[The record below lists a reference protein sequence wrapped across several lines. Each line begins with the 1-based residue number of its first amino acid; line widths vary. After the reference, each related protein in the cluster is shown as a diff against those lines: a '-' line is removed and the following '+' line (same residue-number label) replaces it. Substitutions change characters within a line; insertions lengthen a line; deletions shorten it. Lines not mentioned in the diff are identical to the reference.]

1 MFVKE
6 TSLPLMDHLTWIFL
20 GDRIELTIISFL
32 FTFSIS
38 NRAYFDCIITRSCLE
53 SEQPPV
59 WWVMEEKMKLYQKI
73 LAIILAV
80 ALLTTSVFIYFRR
93 RNKQKETSNQSSV
106 VKAEDLVNAF
116 LEPSARNMPEKPAD
130 TGEKVLNKLE
140 PLQKLL
146 ISEDIK
152 YSDFLSNSELEA
164 KILKASSLTELIQS
178 KSELEGLE
186 ELRQQLDSVLVNGL
200 NTEFQHIVPHLPET
214 AVPEKEIL
222 SRVERLKLK
231 LDELFKPGQ
240 LSVDDQLTKPMKGTW
255 TQQDKVIL
263 RWMPSGGWKPEQGY
277 NLFRVIGGE
286 AELLAQ
292 GLGSSERILQLA
304 GSGLDFSK
312 MAVSLLNDATLD
324 AEKMQTLGIQSERE
338 FQQRI
343 KTDEPSAQSSLRFTG
358 EVGFAQE
365 KRRLFSGLEKT
376 TEEKIPLADVMENQV
391 VLFASDLNNSL
402 SSFWNFESQPAPKP
416 ELSTPLTP
424 AQQTAN
430 RILSARRMISTQV
443 FLDARFADAVGFG
456 YEDDLSGKNI
466 PMNTPIQYVVVPLEG
481 DNSHITA
488 QQIASGDVTEGSL
501 SVVVEYGVEQPV
513 EKPEEV
519 DGIGADNQVALRWKA
534 PVSVTARSTISGYHI
549 ERKKKGDAE
558 FVRINQT
565 PVAISYMKD
574 SNHIYCETDAFFI
587 DDTVQNN
594 GEYIYR
600 VQAMDIF
607 GRLSEYS
614 DTLEIKVI
622 KVTPPQ
628 VPFLGQP
635 EMSERTGTFTLPV
648 CNQVFEINRDI
659 PGVALPISKTSDDT
673 DMIAIYRSEVY
684 GNGPFG
690 APQQV
695 ALINLKPYLQ
705 VLEPVYSMNGHNG
718 IFVINPKTEL
728 SMESQFDTVFFDSA
742 IQPGY
747 YYKYWAAAVDS
758 SGNESLWSQSKVV
771 GYPASD
777 SPENPVSPV
786 ATLHYND
793 AVYNRSENP
802 PGFFDDYARNPSTE
816 KDVSHLLEGMPQG
829 GSTIPVGSGTNGEAD
844 ISGLL
849 GGQATSL
856 LSSGSTGSTNSG
868 NSGSTSSGNPG
879 SSGSDNSAIT
889 NFANTGF
896 SGSNTDVR
904 LFLSQND
911 TPVMGFSVSDLIR
924 IDNSIAPSQL
934 GLEMNNLPKARDVHR
949 IIAFTPED
957 IPSSGRAVF
966 SWDPYSG
973 SGLAGYN
980 IYFATAEN
988 LPQEALRNMTKDEVI
1003 GAFKWSLAAKNTVEN
1018 QFSKAVYPKQGE
1030 IYLFM
1035 VCLVPKIS
1043 DRLQK
1048 DEFNYFMPG
1057 GWVRLDWERPKD
1069 PQVSY
1074 FRVYRAEVPYFKEN
1088 EDYSALQWNMVADN
1102 VRYPVYSEKV
1112 EQNFAHFYY
1121 YKVTSVSAWGVE
1133 SEGTVIRYRVPA
1145 TTAPEAPSMLV
1156 PFSKK
1161 GRNEINWLGVP
1172 HASKYIIYRTPAP
1185 IVETEFKTDPLFS
1198 KADLYREMFNQN
1210 YLQERFD
1217 SRVRFGDIIRQ
1228 VNEQQVMGIGSTLKT
1243 YAASEPLKMPAFALS
1258 AVTVQQV
1265 SDLIPQYS
1273 LPPLGTRMKT
1283 QQTTSFNSFKSR
1295 ISTISI
1301 DKKQEL
1307 FKTVAE
1313 KYGALAVLPYSF
1325 LDEMVAEQIVWDV
1338 AGEVII
1344 TPGEDSS
1351 GKKTFYDSDVL
1362 YGKTY
1367 LYTVQA
1373 VNDDQ
1378 LASDRPEPVSV
1389 FTRKGEPFP
1398 PVKNLRWST
1407 KDGNHPT
1414 ITWDPAQDPRLGAAS
1429 QQYLE
1434 GLWSP
1439 DGIVSMNTAGY
1450 LVYRSDRR
1458 DGDYYQAS
1466 WLIADCEEF
1475 TDLNAR
1481 LNEDNWYKVKVV
1493 DTAGYISDFSEPL
1506 YVHTD
1511 SVPDDSVYDLVPGNS
1526 GNFDNL
1532 AEQDVTWVPGTNSE
1546 ETVHTGVSAFSLEA
1560 INQNDVRRTIATSSM
1575 EPFSF
1580 LFPKSSVSASLSA
1593 GGIQLNPSEPEKKPE
1608 VTVKVTPTIQPE
1620 ESQDVMPATPD
1631 VKLQPVTPTP
1641 GLQKVTP
1648 TPIPQ
1653 TITPTPRYDKV
1664 TPTPKLQPVTP
1675 SPEPQKVTP
1684 TPIPQTI
1691 TPTPRYDKV
1700 TPTPKLQPVTPTPE
1714 PQEVTPSPAQQK
1726 VTPTPTSKPEKTT
1739 PTPTPGLQYVTTT
1752 PTPGVQIVTPTPTST
1767 YHTTT
1772 PTPPAFQVDRLTM
1785 VLNGFTI
1792 EDIPATALNNRFG
1805 EGKLKLDQFVVP
1817 VNVRIDAYDG
1827 NTITN
1832 GSASLIKD
1840 VALGSTGIQISTL
1853 KLQTSG
1859 PKDAIVSGWVQKSSG
1874 YLAGDLKKITFT
1886 DGRLAS
1892 NGVIHITQNLVFHY
1906 QNLTFKNAGKIT
1918 INFGNLD
1925 DNSPF
1930 ANFTGSLEDIYGPGF
1945 VNLHRGKAENNL
1957 GLETVNNHGLVYDY
1971 DTVSFSFDGKLTGSF
1986 TLTEPDN
1993 MKLVIPAGLCIQAT
2007 NSTFTYKDGSVK
2019 ASDSHIEGQILTP
2032 FETWTEN
2039 DGNSSQAAESDLHHF
2054 VTSERIEQ
2062 LAQGSLKNSPE
2073 DSELLDISLYY
2084 MSQLVLANAYLVY
2097 PDDLAYGSAR
2107 SAAPF
2112 SVKNWDGMGFMV
2124 NDTTMTPSSIL
2135 LCDPEQADQP
2145 GQREAKMG
2153 LIPDKVAVDLRRDTV
2168 YQGDAPEDTKI
2179 PEWMGIVAKNGEVAL
2194 PPAYV
2199 QNKQG
2204 KPVSFTLTPGQLL
2217 YDQNGFCYQNQVYTP
2232 EGAPA
2237 QFGRELGGFKDV
2249 LVRNVVMDLYNN
2261 IADVEIEADVYVE
2274 LFKRRLNVKML
2285 KDLSGRFVCNVNE
2298 SEQFDPAGDGKVKL
2312 RVAGGRVN
2320 SEGMRIYGVMD
2331 LSFGNNGE
2339 ELKLSDASFHGL
2351 LIPSHPLYMHE
2362 SAGSKYGTA
2371 LFGKPYR
2378 LMYHDFPMELSG
2390 FKLTNIFGE
2399 IEDEYTYD
2407 GQLLSTTL
2415 NLWGGMQLSD
2425 NMTMNANRN
2434 LDTIAIHEVFSKP
2447 VISTDDSHS
2456 EVVLVFEDFAELHTT
2471 GKPIDPTK
2479 TKTQSQ
2485 YIEYDTRDASNFE
2498 FDFSASNSL
2507 DFTPPGFAFNTRVGY
2522 DKARQRSYFAIAM
2535 YYTGRPGIPFCCGE
2549 MRKLGGLI
2557 GYNMDAPREEN
2568 GTYQIPD
2575 GEMALLDMVDSF
2587 SVNEGSGN
2595 YFFAATCS
2603 IHLGYDAFTIGELS
2617 NCYFCVEKGPDLEMG
2632 AFFKGP
2638 NSIDDFSGDGD
2649 GLVTMGRAS
2658 IGYYHSK
2665 QLFKFS
2671 LSIDNFGMYG
2681 VNLSGDFGFET
2692 CPDYWDLRIGHP
2704 NRFSMKVGPF
2714 YGGIGLWIRN
2724 RNGFAVDAGLNIG
2737 FNAEASIEVVK
2748 VRGFLEAG
2756 ADGHYSS
2763 DMFTLGAY
2771 VRGGITGSAL
2781 GYDVISLMLEARGRL
2796 TKGGG
2801 TPWKLSAGASISY
2814 HIDLAID
2821 ISGSVDWDLNMSFQ

>member
-1 MFVKE
+1 MNHTPDATE
-6 TSLPLMDHLTWIFL
+6 QYEPGATHLY
-20 GDRIELTIISFL
+20 G
-32 FTFSIS
+32 
-38 NRAYFDCIITRSCLE
+38 
-53 SEQPPV
+53 V
-59 WWVMEEKMKLYQKI
+59 VMEEKMKLYQKI
-73 LAIILAV
+73 LAIVLAV
-80 ALLTTSVFIYFRR
+80 AILTTSVFLYFRK
-93 RNKQKETSNQSSV
+93 RNQQQEASNQSPV
-106 VKAEDLVNAF
+106 IKAEDLVNAV
-116 LEPSARNMPEKPAD
+116 LQPSEMIKPEKPAD
-130 TGEKVLNKLE
+130 TGEKVLEKLE
-140 PLQKLL
+140 PLQRLL
-146 ISEDIK
+146 ISEEIK
-152 YSDFLSNSELEA
+152 YSDFFSYSEIES
-164 KILKASSLTELIQS
+164 KIFKASSLTELVQS
-178 KSELEGLE
+178 KRELEGLV
-186 ELRQQLDSVLVNGL
+186 ELREQLARALENGL
-200 NTEFQHIVPHLPET
+200 TSEPQQQIVPRIPEGT
-214 AVPEKEIL
+214 APEREIL
-222 SRVERLKLK
+222 SRMEELMRK

-240 LSVDDQLTKPMKGTW
+240 LSVDERLTRPMKGTW

-263 RWMPSGGWKPEQGY
+263 RWMPADGWKPEQGY

-286 AELLAQ
+286 AEQIAQ

-304 GSGLDFSK
+304 ESGLDFSS
-312 MAVSLLNDATLD
+312 MAVSLFKDAALD

-343 KTDEPSAQSSLRFTG
+343 NAGQPSAQASLRFTG

-365 KRRLFSGLEKT
+365 KQRLFSGLEKT

-391 VLFASDLNNSL
+391 VLFVSELNDSL
-402 SSFWNFESQPAPKP
+402 SSFWNFESKPAPEP
-416 ELSTPLTP
+416 QLVTPLTP

-443 FLDARFADAVGFG
+443 FLDARFADAAGFG

-466 PMNTPIQYVVVPLEG
+466 PVNTPIQYVVVPLEG
-481 DNSHITA
+481 DNTHVTA
-488 QQIASGDVTEGSL
+488 RQIASGDVIEGSL
-501 SVVVEYGVEQPV
+501 SVVVVYGVEEPV

-519 DGIGADNQVALRWKA
+519 DGIGADNQVSLRWKA

-574 SNHIYCETDAFFI
+574 SNNIYCETDAFFI
-587 DDTVQNN
+587 DDAVQNN

-600 VQAMDIF
+600 VQALDVF

-614 DTLEIKVI
+614 DLLEIKVI

-628 VPFLGQP
+628 TPVLGQP
-635 EMSERTGTFTLPV
+635 EMSEKTNAFTLPV
-648 CNQVFEINRDI
+648 CNHVFEINRDI
-659 PGVALPISKTSDDT
+659 PGVALPISKTSEDT

-690 APQQV
+690 APRQV
-695 ALINLKPYLQ
+695 AVINLKPFIQ
-705 VLEPVYSMNGHNG
+705 TLEPVYSTNGHKG
-718 IFVINPKTEL
+718 IFVIKPKAEL
-728 SMESQFDTVFFDSA
+728 SLAQQFDTVFFDSDVA
-742 IQPGY
+742 PGH
-747 YYKYWAAAVDS
+747 YYKYWAAAIDG
-758 SGNESLWSQSKVV
+758 SGNESLWSQSKVI
-771 GYPASD
+771 GYPASE
-777 SPENPVSPV
+777 SPENPAEPV

-802 PGFFDDYARNPSTE
+802 PGFFDDYATNPSTE
-816 KDVSHLLEGMPQG
+816 KDVSHLLDGMSQG
-829 GSTIPVGSGTNGEAD
+829 SVLPVGGASNEEAD
-844 ISGLL
+844 ISWMTGGNAPGSSAAIAPGLT
-849 GGQATSL
+849 GSND
-856 LSSGSTGSTNSG
+856 SGSANSG
-868 NSGSTSSGNPG
+868 NPDSTSSSAPGSAGSGNPASA
-879 SSGSDNSAIT
+879 SSGNL
-889 NFANTGF
+889 GF
-896 SGSNTDVR
+896 SASNTDVR
-904 LFLSQND
+904 LVLSQND
-911 TPVMGFSVSDLIR
+911 TPVMGFSVSDVVR
-924 IDNSIAPSQL
+924 IDNGIAPTLLS
-934 GLEMNNLPKARDVHR
+934 LEMNNLPKARDVHR

-957 IPSSGRAVF
+957 IPSGGRAVF

-1003 GAFKWSLAAKNTVEN
+1003 GAFEWSLAAKNRMEN
-1018 QFSKAVYPKQGE
+1018 QFSKLVNPKQEE

-1057 GWVRLDWERPKD
+1057 GWVRLGWDRPKD

-1121 YKVTSVSAWGVE
+1121 YKVTSVSAWGAE
-1133 SEGTVIRYRVPA
+1133 SEGTVTRFRVPA

-1172 HASKYIIYRTPAP
+1172 HANKYIIYRTPAP
-1185 IVETEFKTDPLFS
+1185 IVDQEFNTDPLFS
-1198 KADLYREMFNQN
+1198 KADLYREMFNQH
-1210 YLQERFD
+1210 YLDERFD
-1217 SRVRFGDIIRQ
+1217 SRVRLGDVIRQ
-1228 VNEQQVMGIGSTLKT
+1228 VNEQQVIGNGDASKIFASSGIIH
-1243 YAASEPLKMPAFALS
+1243 PPAFLLS
-1258 AVTVQQV
+1258 ATTVQKL
-1265 SDLIPQYS
+1265 SELMPKAS
-1273 LPPLGTRMKT
+1273 LPALGTRMKT
-1283 QQTTSFNSFKSR
+1283 QQAMSFNSFKSR

-1307 FKTVAE
+1307 FKTIAE

-1325 LDEMVAEQIVWDV
+1325 LDEMAAGQIAWEV
-1338 AGEVII
+1338 AGEVDIA
-1344 TPGEDSS
+1344 PGEDSS
-1351 GKKTFYDSDVL
+1351 GKKTFYDADVL

-1398 PVKNLRWST
+1398 PVKNLRWSS

-1414 ITWDPAQDPRLGAAS
+1414 ITWDPAQDPRLGAGS
-1429 QQYLE
+1429 QRYLE

-1450 LVYRSDRR
+1450 LVYRSDKR

-1475 TDLNAR
+1475 TDLNAS
-1481 LNEDNWYKVKVV
+1481 LADDNWYKVKVV

-1506 YVHTD
+1506 YVHAD
-1511 SVPDDSVYDLVPGNS
+1511 LVQENPVYELVPGSAGELENMP
-1526 GNFDNL
+1526 
-1532 AEQDVTWVPGTNSE
+1532 EQDHARLPAANSE
-1546 ETVHTGVSAFSLEA
+1546 ETAYGRAFASANNVDQLAS
-1560 INQNDVRRTIATSSM
+1560 AT
-1575 EPFSF
+1575 
-1580 LFPKSSVSASLSA
+1580 
-1593 GGIQLNPSEPEKKPE
+1593 
-1608 VTVKVTPTIQPE
+1608 
-1620 ESQDVMPATPD
+1620 
-1631 VKLQPVTPTP
+1631 KLQPITPSPKPRFVTPTP
-1641 GLQKVTP
+1641 ALQRTTPTPRLEKATPTPRLQPATPSPKPQLVTP
-1648 TPIPQ
+1648 TPSLQ
-1653 TITPTPRYDKV
+1653 LTTPTPRLEKV
-1664 TPTPKLQPVTP
+1664 TPTPKLQPATP

-1684 TPIPQTI
+1684 TPTQQRI
-1691 TPTPRYDKV
+1691 TPTPAAEKV
-1700 TPTPKLQPVTPTPE
+1700 TPA
-1714 PQEVTPSPAQQK
+1714 PAQQK
-1726 VTPTPTSKPEKTT
+1726 VTPTPMQQKVTPTPAPYKITPTPAPQKVTPT
-1739 PTPTPGLQYVTTT
+1739 PIPGMQFVTPAPTPAFHMPTPTPPVLQVK
-1752 PTPGVQIVTPTPTST
+1752 
-1767 YHTTT
+1767 
-1772 PTPPAFQVDRLTM
+1772 RLTM

-1792 EDIPATALNNRFG
+1792 EDIPATALTEGFG
-1805 EGKLKLDQFVVP
+1805 EGKLKLDQFMVP
-1817 VNVRIDAYDG
+1817 VNVQINAYDG
-1827 NTITN
+1827 STITD
-1832 GSASLIKD
+1832 GAASL
-1840 VALGSTGIQISTL
+1840 VNEVTLGNTGIQFSSL
-1853 KLQTSG
+1853 ELQTNG
-1859 PKDAIVSGWVQKSSG
+1859 PKDAIIAGTVQKPSG
-1874 YLAGDLKKITFT
+1874 YLAGDLKKISF
-1886 DGRLAS
+1886 GHSRLAS
-1892 NGVIHITQNLVFHY
+1892 NGVIHITQNRVFHY
-1906 QNLTFKNAGKIT
+1906 QNLKFINTGKIT

-1930 ANFTGSLEDIYGPGF
+1930 ANFAGSLEDIYGPGF

-1957 GLETVNNHGLVYDY
+1957 GFETVDNHGLVYDY
-1971 DTVSFSFDGKLTGSF
+1971 DTVSFGFDGKLTGFF
-1986 TLTEPDN
+1986 TLTESDN

-2007 NSTFTYKDGSVK
+2007 NSAFVYKNGLVD
-2019 ASDSHIEGQILTP
+2019 ASQSHIEGSILTP

-2054 VTSERIEQ
+2054 VTSEMIEQ

-2135 LCDPEQADQP
+2135 LCDPEKANQP

-2179 PEWMGIVAKNGEVAL
+2179 PEWMGIVAMNGEVAL

-2217 YDQNGFCYQNQVYTP
+2217 YDQNGFCYQNQVFTP

-2237 QFGRELGGFKDV
+2237 QFGRELGNFSDV

-2320 SEGMRIYGVMD
+2320 SEGMRIYGAMD
-2331 LSFGNNGE
+2331 LSFGNKGE

-2351 LIPSHPLYMHE
+2351 LIPSEPLYMHE
-2362 SAGSKYGTA
+2362 NVGSKYGTA

-2378 LMYHDFPMELSG
+2378 LMYHDFPMELRG
-2390 FKLTNIFGE
+2390 FKLTNVYGE
-2399 IEDEYTYD
+2399 IEADGFTYD
-2407 GQLLSTTL
+2407 GVWLSTTL

-2425 NMTMNANRN
+2425 NMTMNANRD

-2447 VISTDDSHS
+2447 DISKEDSHS

-2471 GKPIDPTK
+2471 GRPIEK
-2479 TKTQSQ
+2479 KAG
-2485 YIEYDTRDASNFE
+2485 YIEYDTGDFSDSETTSNSDITKNAE
-2498 FDFSASNSL
+2498 FGFSASNSL
-2507 DFTPPGFAFNTRVGY
+2507 DITIPGFAFNTRVGY
-2522 DKARQRSYFAIAM
+2522 DKTRQRSYFAIAM
-2535 YYTGRPGIPFCCGE
+2535 YYTEQGIPFCCGE
-2549 MRKLGGLI
+2549 MHNFGGLI
-2557 GYNMDAPREEN
+2557 GYNMDAPKED
-2568 GTYQIPD
+2568 GVYQIPD
-2575 GEMALLDMVDSF
+2575 DELILLKMVDNF

-2603 IHLGYDAFTIGELS
+2603 IKLGYDAFTIGELS

-2638 NSIDDFSGDGD
+2638 DSIDDFSGGGK

-2658 IGYYHSK
+2658 VGYYHSK

-2671 LSIDNFGMYG
+2671 LSIDDFGMYG

-2704 NRFSMKVGPF
+2704 NRLAMKVLSF

-2737 FNAEASIEVVK
+2737 FATEASIEVVK

-2763 DMFTLGAY
+2763 DMFALSAY

-2796 TKGGG
+2796 AKTRESQ
-2801 TPWKLSAGASISY
+2801 WKLSAGASISY

-2821 ISGSVDWDLNMSFQ
+2821 ISGSVDWDVTLSF